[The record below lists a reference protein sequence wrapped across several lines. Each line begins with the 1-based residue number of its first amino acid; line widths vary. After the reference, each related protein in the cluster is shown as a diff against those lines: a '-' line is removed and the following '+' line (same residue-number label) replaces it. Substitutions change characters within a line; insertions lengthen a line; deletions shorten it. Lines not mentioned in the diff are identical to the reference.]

1 MIQNMNSDPLVSTI
15 RIEKIIPKANIRL
28 GGKVKKILNMFFLS
42 NPHKHILKNKIV
54 INPNHVF

>member
-1 MIQNMNSDPLVSTI
+1 MNSDPLVSTI